1 MALWA
6 GKGKTLARL
15 NVMKYKCFSALK
27 SYKEWKKHT
36 KNVLESKG
44 K

>member
-15 NVMKYKCFSALK
+15 NVMKFKCFQSLK
-27 SYKEWKKHT
+27 QYREWKKHT
-36 KNVLESKG
+36 KRVLEQKSR
-44 K
+44 